1 MSTTTTETTPILQS
15 TLHTVTDSAEFRSVL
30 HQIRRGARVIS
41 ISGLVAGPARALA
54 LAALQRE
61 TGKQFALVVPAQRD
75 LEHWER
81 DISFWYCALR
91 GASECKDTVA
101 VLPSSESDPYAGG
114 SPHAETLEQ
123 RALALWRLAR
133 THPDFVL
140 LTSRAMARRTIP
152 PAGMLK
158 AGAVLRRDE
167 DTAPEELVDKFIAG
181 GYVREDP
188 IAAVG
193 EFSMRGGILD
203 VWPPGRDAPA
213 RIEFFGDTV
222 DSIREFDPET
232 QLSTAQLTQIEIPPM
247 RELVVHA
254 SDFREWASQ
263 ARLRWREERF
273 ARSLR
278 DRTVYADEGESFP
291 GWEWLISL
299 GRENHATTF
308 DYLKE
313 AVLVIDEPV
322 AVENFLSSA
331 FQTLEQRQAETD
343 AADDLGL
350 RPEEL
355 YLTAE
360 ELRSRIDSKQRV
372 ELRALGRTVSAT
384 DQELALEAEEPKIS
398 VGKERGRKR
407 PLFLFPALSPP
418 GERGGVGGGVA
429 NGGNLSPNPSPLAER
444 GTESDRLESRLVP
457 TGGTS
462 AASKRGE
469 DTEIEWRAQSVM
481 RYHGR
486 LPDLARDVIARHAN
500 SKATTL
506 FVMPSRGVAERVT
519 EILREYEVNARLTS
533 FEEPSDAPAT
543 AQAIVTFGK
552 LSGGFEL
559 PGTHASGV
567 PPPERE
573 HAGGV
578 RTLVVHVEGDLFD
591 EAAEPALERRSTA
604 IKREKKRRARAAAF
618 LSDFRDL
625 KVNDYVV
632 HIDHGIARFGGLVT
646 LDLGPAQ
653 PSPAAIAAPKR
664 GEFMLLYY
672 AEDAKLYVPVER
684 LDLVQR
690 YSSAEGHQPTLDKL
704 GGIGWQKTKAK
715 AKRAMRD
722 MADELLRLYAE
733 RKLVQ
738 GHSFPPDAPWQREFE
753 EGFEYTLTPD
763 QETAIEDVKKD
774 METPTPMDRLL
785 CGDVGYGK
793 TEVAMRA
800 AFKAVM
806 DGKQT
811 AVLTPTTV
819 LAYQHFETFR
829 QRFAPFPIKVE
840 LLSRFRSSKEQKE
853 VVKRVE
859 GGEVDVV
866 IGTHRMLSK
875 DVSFR
880 DLGLVV
886 VDEEQRFGV
895 AHKERLKQLKKRVDV
910 LTLSATPIPRTLNMS
925 LSGLRDMSLIETPP
939 SDRLAI
945 QTQVVQSSDTVIKSA
960 IELELSRGGQ
970 IFFIHNRVESIETIA
985 ALVQRLVPACRI
997 AVGHGKMNEKEME
1010 RVMLDFIDFKYDVL
1024 VATTIIEN
1032 GIDIPRAN
1040 TIIINRADNY
1050 GLSQLYQ
1057 LRGRVGRSNRRAY
1070 AYLLIPAEQELS
1082 PIARRRLA
1090 AIREFS
1096 ELGAGFRIAAL
1107 DLELRGAGNL
1117 LGGQQSGHMDALGF
1131 DLYTQMLER
1140 TVSELRGEQV
1150 EDETSV
1156 TINLAIDVAIPE
1168 TYVSDMGQRL
1178 RTYKRVSSA
1187 RDEEALTAI
1196 RAETEDRYGRIP
1208 ESVEHLFAYARLRQA
1223 AEDVGVVSIDR
1234 APGGIAFK
1242 LSEKARVAPEKLME
1256 MVRLRDGASFTPS
1269 GVLRL
1274 ELSEEERD
1282 EVLAVARRVLLQIRS
1297 DG

>member
-1 MSTTTTETTPILQS
+1 MATTTETTSTLQS
-15 TLHTVTDSAEFRSVL
+15 ALQSVNDSAEFRRVL
-30 HQIRRGARVIS
+30 DEIERGAHVVS
-41 ISGLVAGPARALA
+41 ISGMIAAPARALA

-61 TGKQFALVVPAQRD
+61 TGKQFVLVVPAQRD
-75 LEHWER
+75 LESWER
-81 DISFWYCALR
+81 DLSFWYCALR
-91 GASECKDTVA
+91 GVPNCDEAVA
-101 VLPSSESDPYAGG
+101 ILPASESDPYAGG
-114 SPHAETLEQ
+114 SPHAETLEK

-133 THPDFVL
+133 RKQGRPKDAHATNAQATDFLL
-140 LTSRAMARRTIP
+140 LTSRALARRTLA
-152 PAGMLK
+152 PAEMLE

-167 DTAPEELVDKFIAG
+167 DVSPEELVDKLIAG
-181 GYVREDP
+181 GFVREDP
-188 IAAVG
+188 VAAIG

-203 VWPPGRDAPA
+203 VWPPGRGAPV

-222 DSIREFDPET
+222 ESIREFDPET
-232 QLSTAQLTQIEIPPM
+232 QLSTTQLVEIEIAPM
-247 RELVVHA
+247 RELLVRA
-254 SDFREWASQ
+254 TDFREWASR
-263 ARLRWREERF
+263 ARRRWNDERF

-278 DRTVYADEGESFP
+278 DRTMFAEEGESFS
-291 GWEWLISL
+291 GWEWLISINSES
-299 GRENHATTF
+299 RASVF
-308 DYLKE
+308 DYFSD
-313 AVLVIDEPV
+313 AVLIVDEPI
-322 AVENFLSSA
+322 AVEGFLANA
-331 FQTLEQRQAETD
+331 FQTLEERCAETD
-343 AADDLGL
+343 AADDIGL
-350 RPEEL
+350 APHEL
-355 YLTAE
+355 YLNAQ
-360 ELRSRIDSKQRV
+360 ELRGRIDSIQRV
-372 ELRALGRTVSAT
+372 EMRALGRTAAKI
-384 DQELALEAEEPKIS
+384 DQELALDAAEPKVS
-398 VGKERGRKR
+398 VGKQRAKR
-407 PLFLFPALSPP
+407 TPLFLFPHEDSASR
-418 GERGGVGGGVA
+418 E
-429 NGGNLSPNPSPLAER
+429 LAP
-444 GTESDRLESRLVP
+444 D
-457 TGGTS
+457 
-462 AASKRGE
+462 A
-469 DTEIEWRAQSVM
+469 EIEWKAQSVM

-486 LPDLARDVIARHAN
+486 LPDLAQDAINRHAN
-500 SKATTL
+500 SKATTV
-506 FVMPSRGVAERVT
+506 FVMPSSGVAERVA
-519 EILREYEVNARLTS
+519 EILREYEVKVLLASIVDR
-533 FEEPSDAPAT
+533 SDGPAAADAIIT
-543 AQAIVTFGK
+543 AGK

-559 PGTHASGV
+559 PSA
-567 PPPERE
+567 R
-573 HAGGV
+573 
-578 RTLVVHVEGDLFD
+578 LVVQVESDLFD
-591 EAAEPALERRSTA
+591 EAAEPALERRTTA

-625 KVNDYVV
+625 KVGDYVV

-646 LDLGPAQ
+646 LDLGPGQA
-653 PSPAAIAAPKR
+653 SNASGLASATR

-672 AEDAKLYVPVER
+672 AEDSKLYVPVER

-690 YSSAEGHQPTLDKL
+690 YSSAEGHQPTLDRL
-704 GGIGWQKTKAK
+704 GGIGWLKTKAK

-738 GHSFPPDAPWQREFE
+738 GHAFAQDAPWQREFE

-763 QETAIEDVKKD
+763 QETAIEDVKHD
-774 METPTPMDRLL
+774 MEKATPMDRLL

-806 DGKQT
+806 DGKQA

-819 LAYQHFETFR
+819 LAYQHFDTFR
-829 QRFAPFPIKVE
+829 QRFAPFPVKVE
-840 LLSRFRSSKEQKE
+840 LLSRFRSTKEQKD

-859 GGEVDVV
+859 AGEVDVV

-875 DVSFR
+875 DVNFR

-945 QTQVVQSSDTVIKSA
+945 QTQVAQSSDAVIKSA
-960 IELELSRGGQ
+960 IDLELSRGGQ
-970 IFFIHNRVESIETIA
+970 VFFIHNRVESIDTIA
-985 ALVQRLVPACRI
+985 ALVKRLVPQARM
-997 AVGHGKMNEKEME
+997 AVGHGQMNEKEME
-1010 RVMLDFIDFKYDVL
+1010 RVMLDFIAYKYDVL

-1096 ELGAGFRIAAL
+1096 DLGAGFRIAAL
-1107 DLELRGAGNL
+1107 DLELRGAGNM
-1117 LGGQQSGHMDALGF
+1117 LGGEQSGHMDALGF

-1140 TVSELRGEQV
+1140 TVSELRGEQI
-1150 EDETSV
+1150 EDETTVS
-1156 TINLAIDVAIPE
+1156 INLAVDVAIPE
-1168 TYVSDMGQRL
+1168 SYIADMGQRL

-1187 RDEEALTAI
+1187 RDEEALAAI
-1196 RAETEDRYGRIP
+1196 RAETEDRYGRVP
-1208 ESVEHLFAYARLRQA
+1208 EPVEDLFSYARLRQT
-1223 AEDVGVVSIDR
+1223 AETVGVVSIDR
-1234 APGGIAFK
+1234 TREGIAIK
-1242 LSEKARVAPEKLME
+1242 LAEKARVSPEKLLQLISGRE
-1256 MVRLRDGASFTPS
+1256 GATFAPS

-1274 ELSEEERD
+1274 ELNDEEKD
-1282 EVLAVARRVLLQIRS
+1282 EVLAVARRVLLQVRA

>member
-1 MSTTTTETTPILQS
+1 MAVDTEIN
-15 TLHTVTDSAEFRSVL
+15 SVL
-30 HQIRRGARVIS
+30 QNALQPVIEGAECRRVIDEIQRGARVVS
-41 ISGLVAGPARALA
+41 ISGLVAAPARALA
-54 LAALQRE
+54 VAALQRE
-61 TGKQFALVVPAQRD
+61 TRKQFAVVLPAQRD
-75 LEHWER
+75 LESWER
-81 DISFWYCALR
+81 DISFWYCALH
-91 GASECKDTVA
+91 GITECEEA
-101 VLPSSESDPYAGG
+101 IAILPASESDPYAGA
-114 SPHAETLEQ
+114 SPHAETLER

-133 THPDFVL
+133 RKQDFVL
-140 LTSRAMARRTIP
+140 LTSRALARRTVA
-152 PAGMLK
+152 PAEVLQ
-158 AGAVLRRDE
+158 AGTILRRDE
-167 DTAPEELVDKFIAG
+167 DNAPEEIVEKLFAG

-188 IAAVG
+188 VNAIG
-193 EFSMRGGILD
+193 EFSIRGGILD
-203 VWPPGRDAPA
+203 VWPPGRNAPA

-232 QLSTAQLTQIEIPPM
+232 QLSTTQLIEVEIAPM
-247 RELVVHA
+247 RELA
-254 SDFREWASQ
+254 ARTSDFREWA
-263 ARLRWREERF
+263 ARARERWRAERF

-278 DRTVYADEGESFP
+278 DRTVFADEGEDFP
-291 GWEWLISL
+291 GWQWLMSITKERS
-299 GRENHATTF
+299 ASIF
-308 DYLKE
+308 DYLKD

-322 AVENFLSSA
+322 AVESFLASA
-331 FQTLEQRQAETD
+331 FQTLEERYAETD

-350 RPEEL
+350 APHEL

-360 ELRSRIDSKQRV
+360 ELRARIDALQRV
-372 ELRALGRTVSAT
+372 ELRALGRTAAKM
-384 DQELALEAEEPKIS
+384 DQEIALDAEQPRIS
-398 VGKERGRKR
+398 VGKQRTWRK
-407 PLFLFPALSPP
+407 PLFLFPHEDAGKMPAYP
-418 GERGGVGGGVA
+418 GE
-429 NGGNLSPNPSPLAER
+429 
-444 GTESDRLESRLVP
+444 TEW
-457 TGGTS
+457 
-462 AASKRGE
+462 K
-469 DTEIEWRAQSVM
+469 AQSVM

-486 LPDLARDVIARHAN
+486 LPDLARDVIERRAN
-500 SKATTL
+500 FQATTL
-506 FVMPSRGVAERVT
+506 FAMPSSGVAERVT
-519 EILREYEVNARLTS
+519 EILREYDVNTRLTS
-533 FEEPSDAPAT
+533 FTDETDYSSSDA
-543 AQAIVTFGK
+543 IVVSRK
-552 LSGGFEL
+552 VSGGFEL
-559 PGTHASGV
+559 PSS
-567 PPPERE
+567 R
-573 HAGGV
+573 
-578 RTLVVHVEGDLFD
+578 LVVHVEGDLFD
-591 EAAEPALERRSTA
+591 EAAEPALERRATA
-604 IKREKKRRARAAAF
+604 IRREKKRRARAAAF

-625 KVNDYVV
+625 KVGDFVV

-646 LDLGPAQ
+646 LDLGPTA
-653 PSPAAIAAPKR
+653 PLLTRGLLTPAPR

-672 AEDAKLYVPVER
+672 ADDAKLYVPVER

-690 YSSAEGHQPTLDKL
+690 YSSAEGHQPTLDRL
-704 GGIGWQKTKAK
+704 GGLGWHKTKAK

-733 RKLVQ
+733 RKLVE
-738 GHSFPPDAPWQREFE
+738 GHAFPQDAPWQREFE
-753 EGFEYTLTPD
+753 EGFQYTLTPD
-763 QETAIEDVKKD
+763 QETAIEDVKGD
-774 METPTPMDRLL
+774 MQTATPMDRLL

-806 DGKQT
+806 DGKQA

-819 LAYQHFETFR
+819 LAYQHFDTFR
-829 QRFAPFPIKVE
+829 QRFAPFPVKIE
-840 LLSRFRSSKEQKE
+840 LLSRFRSSKEQKD

-859 GGEVDVV
+859 SGEIDVV

-875 DVSFR
+875 DVGFR

-945 QTQVVQSSDTVIKSA
+945 QTQVVQSSDAVIKSA

-970 IFFIHNRVESIETIA
+970 VFFIHNRVESIETIA
-985 ALVQRLVPACRI
+985 ALVKRLVPQARM
-997 AVGHGKMNEKEME
+997 AVGHGQMNEKEME
-1010 RVMLDFIDFKYDVL
+1010 RVMLDFIDYKYDVL

-1096 ELGAGFRIAAL
+1096 DLGAGFRIAAL

-1117 LGGQQSGHMDALGF
+1117 LGGEQSGHMDALGF

-1140 TVSELRGEQV
+1140 TVAELRGEQV
-1150 EDETSV
+1150 EDETTVS
-1156 TINLAIDVAIPE
+1156 INLGIDVAIPE
-1168 TYVSDMGQRL
+1168 SYVADMGQRL

-1187 RDEEALTAI
+1187 RDEEALAAI

-1208 ESVEHLFAYARLRQA
+1208 EPVENLFDYARLRQT
-1223 AEDVGVVSIDR
+1223 AETVGIVSIDR
-1234 APGGIAFK
+1234 IREGIAIK
-1242 LSEKARVAPEKLME
+1242 LAEKARVAPEKLME
-1256 MVRLRDGASFTPS
+1256 LISAREGASFTPS

-1274 ELSEEERD
+1274 ELSDEEKD
-1282 EVLAVARRVLLQIRS
+1282 HVLKVARRVLLQVRADS
-1297 DG
+1297 

>member
-1 MSTTTTETTPILQS
+1 MSSTIETNSILGFTPASLTQS
-15 TLHTVTDSAEFRSVL
+15 DEFHRVFG
-30 HQIRRGARVIS
+30 QIERGARVIS

-54 LAALQRE
+54 LAALQLK
-61 TGKQFALVVPAQRD
+61 TGRQFALVVPAQRD
-75 LEHWER
+75 LENWER

-91 GASECKDTVA
+91 GVADCSETVA
-101 VLPSSESDPYAGG
+101 VVPASESDPYAGG
-114 SPHAETLEQ
+114 SPHAETLER

-133 THPDFVL
+133 GRGDFVL
-140 LTSRAMARRTIP
+140 LSSRALARRTVP
-152 PAGMLK
+152 PSEILN

-167 DTAPEELVDKFIAG
+167 DISPDELVDKLLTS

-188 IAAVG
+188 IGAVG
-193 EFSMRGGILD
+193 EFSIRGGILD
-203 VWPPGRDAPA
+203 VWPPGHDAPV

-222 DSIREFDPET
+222 DSLREFDPET
-232 QLSTAQLTQIEIPPM
+232 QLSITQLAQVEVAPM
-247 RELVVHA
+247 RELIVRSA
-254 SDFREWASQ
+254 DFREWS
-263 ARLRWREERF
+263 ARAKARWHDARF

-278 DRTVYADEGESFP
+278 DRTDFADEGEDFP
-291 GWEWLISL
+291 GWEWLIGLVHERKASIF
-299 GRENHATTF
+299 E
-308 DYLKE
+308 YLKD
-313 AVLVIDEPV
+313 AVLAIDEPV
-322 AVENFLSSA
+322 AVENFLIDA
-331 FQTLEQRQAETD
+331 FQAVAERYAEAD

-350 RPEEL
+350 TPAEL

-360 ELRSRIDSKQRV
+360 ELRSALDAMQRIEV
-372 ELRALGRTVSAT
+372 RALGRTAAKI
-384 DQELALEAEEPKIS
+384 DQEIALDAEHPKIS
-398 VGKERGRKR
+398 VGKQRPKR
-407 PLFLFPALSPP
+407 QPLFLFPHVSEPGADRDPHAGSPRGVVDATGSSSSSESLDPVAIAP
-418 GERGGVGGGVA
+418 G
-429 NGGNLSPNPSPLAER
+429 
-444 GTESDRLESRLVP
+444 SD
-457 TGGTS
+457 TDIDW
-462 AASKRGE
+462 K
-469 DTEIEWRAQSVM
+469 AQSVM

-486 LPDLARDVIARHAN
+486 LPDLARDVRQRRAN
-500 SKATTL
+500 NRGVTL
-506 FVMPSRGVAERVT
+506 FVMPSRGVAERVS
-519 EILREYEVNARLTS
+519 EILRDYEVNARLS
-533 FEEPSDAPAT
+533 PIDEFNESANAEAM
-543 AQAIVTFGK
+543 VTFGK

-559 PGTHASGV
+559 PSA
-567 PPPERE
+567 R
-573 HAGGV
+573 
-578 RTLVVHVEGDLFD
+578 LVVHVEADLFD
-591 EAAEPALERRSTA
+591 EAAEPALERRATA

-625 KVNDYVV
+625 RVGDYVV

-646 LDLGPAQ
+646 LDLGPTE
-653 PSPAAIAAPKR
+653 PAAATINKPR
-664 GEFMLLYY
+664 SEFMLLYY
-672 AEDAKLYVPVER
+672 ADEAKLYVPVER

-690 YSSAEGHQPTLDKL
+690 YSSAEGAQPTLDRL
-704 GGIGWQKTKAK
+704 GGLGWQKTKAK

-733 RKLVQ
+733 RKLVN
-738 GHSFPPDAPWQREFE
+738 GHAFPTDSPWQYEFE
-753 EGFEYTLTPD
+753 QGFEYTLTAD
-763 QETAIEDVKKD
+763 QETAIDDVKHD

-806 DGKQT
+806 DGKQA

-819 LAYQHFETFR
+819 LAYQHFDTFR
-829 QRFAPFPIKVE
+829 QRFAAFPVKVE
-840 LLSRFRSSKEQKE
+840 LLSRFRSSKEQKD

-859 GGEVDVV
+859 SGEVDVV

-875 DVSFR
+875 DVSFK

-945 QTQVVQSSDTVIKSA
+945 QTQVVQSSDAVIKSA
-960 IELELSRGGQ
+960 IELELARGGQ
-970 IFFIHNRVESIETIA
+970 VFFIHNRVESIETIA
-985 ALVQRLVPACRI
+985 ALVKRLVPQARI
-997 AVGHGKMNEKEME
+997 AVAHGQMNEKEME
-1010 RVMLDFIDFKYDVL
+1010 AIMLDFIAYKYDVL

-1070 AYLLIPAEQELS
+1070 AYLLIPAEQELT
-1082 PIARRRLA
+1082 PIARRRLS

-1096 ELGAGFRIAAL
+1096 DLGAGFRIAAL

-1117 LGGQQSGHMDALGF
+1117 LGGEQSGHMDALGF

-1140 TVSELRGEQV
+1140 TVAELRGEQV

-1156 TINLAIDVAIPE
+1156 SINLGVDVAIPE
-1168 TYVSDMGQRL
+1168 TYISDMGQRL

-1187 RDEEALTAI
+1187 RDEEALSAI

-1208 ESVEHLFAYARLRQA
+1208 ESVEALFDYARLRQA
-1223 AEDVGVVSIDR
+1223 AELVGVISIDR
-1234 APGGIAFK
+1234 TREGVAIK
-1242 LSEKARVAPEKLME
+1242 LAEKARVAPEKLME
-1256 MVRLRDGASFTPS
+1256 LIRLREGANFAPS

-1274 ELSEEERD
+1274 ELSEDEKD
-1282 EVLAVARRVLLQIRS
+1282 EVLAVARRVLLQIRADS
-1297 DG
+1297 